1 MVMLSYVETFN
12 LNIYANKNVFC
23 SDNNTESEITDI
35 VQTVI

>member
-1 MVMLSYVETFN
+1 LSYVETFN
-12 LNIYANKNVFC
+12 LNIYANKSVFS